1 MAPVSNTEA
10 RTSLGRCAC
19 ATTDARL
26 AAVTTTAA
34 APIGQRA
41 RDGQRIT
48 MATARAALRDTCPEG
63 NVFIKKS

>member
-34 APIGQRA
+34 ATAGQRA
-41 RDGQRIT
+41 REGQRIT
-48 MATARAALRDTCPEG
+48 MAIARAALRETCPEG
-63 NVFIKKS
+63 KVFIRKS